1 MKLKLNQNG
10 TAVVRNGMPV
20 YVHADGREEEFDA
33 PAAMKLA
40 IGKHFETSK
49 VAGGLKIP
57 HEIAAAAFGDSFRIE
72 NGQLVAYSGEAKM
85 YSHSRHGEHAN
96 FDEALAQLIERY
108 PNKAMI
114 LGEPGAATA
123 KGAAP
128 AGQQRTGSTITR
140 SQFDALP
147 PTSRAQ
153 FLKDG
158 GRVGDAASGSA
169 PAPAPAPAS
178 QPAAGKTITR
188 AQFDSTNP
196 LQLAVFF
203 KSGGKLVD

>member
-33 PAAMKLA
+33 QSAMKLA

-57 HEIAAAAFGDSFRIE
+57 HQIAAAAFGDAFRIE
-72 NGQLVAYSGEAKM
+72 KGQLVAYTGETKI
-85 YSHSRHGEHAN
+85 YSHSRHGESAS
-96 FDEALAQLIERY
+96 FDEALGQLIDRY

-114 LGEPGAATA
+114 LGEPGASPA

-128 AGQQRTGSTITR
+128 AGQPLTGRAIPR
-140 SQFDALP
+140 SQFDALMP
-147 PTSRAQ
+147 HGRAQ

-158 GRVGDAASGSA
+158 GRVGDAASGSV
-169 PAPAPAPAS
+169 PAPVPAPAS
-178 QPAAGKTITR
+178 QPAAGKTMTR

-196 LQLAVFF
+196 MQLAVFF